1 VKIWNNA
8 LVKGLSAVQEY
19 GKAKPGQRSIVDPLH
34 AAKLYLNEYID
45 SYETNKLDLES
56 ILKNLVD
63 VTYKAV
69 EQRSKMHARVRRASY
84 VNSSLIN
91 KPDAG
96 ATAINCVFV

>member
-1 VKIWNNA
+1 MLN
-8 LVKGLSAVQEY
+8 
-19 GKAKPGQRSIVDPLH
+19 LH
-34 AAKLYLNEYID
+34 AFQKPRGHYFPGN
-45 SYETNKLDLES
+45 TV
-56 ILKNLVD
+56 VD